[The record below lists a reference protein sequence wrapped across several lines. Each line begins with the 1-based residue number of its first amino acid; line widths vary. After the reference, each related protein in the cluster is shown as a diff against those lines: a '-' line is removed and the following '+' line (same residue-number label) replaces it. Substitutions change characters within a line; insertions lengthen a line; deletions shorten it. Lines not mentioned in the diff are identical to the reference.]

1 MVLTFKP
8 NNAEG
13 SVPTAWSLSY
23 LTVAILLLCLYTTL
37 VVDRI
42 DL

>member
-13 SVPTAWSLSY
+13 SVPTAWSLSC
-23 LTVAILLLCLYTTL
+23 LTGHSPLVLYTAL
-37 VVDRI
+37 VVDCI

>member
-23 LTVAILLLCLYTTL
+23 LTVAILLLCCTQLWL
-37 VVDRI
+37 LIV
-42 DL
+42 